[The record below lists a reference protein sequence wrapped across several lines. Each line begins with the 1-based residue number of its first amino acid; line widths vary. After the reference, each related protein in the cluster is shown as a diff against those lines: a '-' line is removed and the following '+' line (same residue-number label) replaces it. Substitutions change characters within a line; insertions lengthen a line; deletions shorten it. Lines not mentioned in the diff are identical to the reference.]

1 MKEESIVR
9 PEIKC
14 STIERLK
21 KSCGFVVS
29 EKTSIDWIINYV
41 LDKME
46 KKN

>member
-1 MKEESIVR
+1 MKEERVVR

-14 STIERLK
+14 STIERLNK
-21 KSCGFVVS
+21 HGSFPPN
-29 EKTSIDWIINYV
+29 TSIDWIINFI